1 MLACRAMPDAAR
13 TVGLDVG
20 ATLCKLAVVGGA
32 LETEHHP
39 SHDVAHVR
47 RRVEALAPDR
57 VVATGGGASEL
68 GDTLAGRPVAHVPE
82 FDAWAGGVPVVA
94 AAEGV
99 VLPERYL
106 LVSLGTGTSILAV
119 EGPTAS
125 RVGGTAVGGGT
136 ALGLAK
142 LLLGVERFDELVAL
156 AARGDRRRV
165 DLLVSEVYR
174 AMPATVA
181 RSLTA
186 SNFAKLESTRPEDLA
201 HALLGLVGETVVLV
215 SLGLARA
222 TRADSVAFC
231 GTTLAGNTPLRAVI
245 EDVATFF
252 GLRALFLERGAYCGA
267 VGAAVL
273 APAA

>member
-1 MLACRAMPDAAR
+1 MPDAAR

-20 ATLCKLAVVGGA
+20 ATLCKVAVVGGP

-39 SHDVAHVR
+39 SRDLALVR
-47 RRVEALAPDR
+47 RRVEALAPAR

-68 GDTLAGRPVAHVPE
+68 GDAIAGRPVTHVPE

-119 EGPTAS
+119 DGLHAS
-125 RVGGTAVGGGT
+125 RAGGTAVGGGT

-142 LLLGVERFDELVAL
+142 LLLGIERFDELIAL

-174 AMPATVA
+174 GMPATVA

-186 SNFAKLESTRPEDLA
+186 SNFAKLESTRPEDIA

-215 SLGLARA
+215 SLGLARSA
-222 TRADSVAFC
+222 GADTVAYC
-231 GTTLAGNTPLRAVI
+231 GTTLTGNAPLRAII
-245 EDVATFF
+245 EDISTFF
-252 GLRALFLERGAYCGA
+252 GLRPLFLARGAYCGA

>member
-1 MLACRAMPDAAR
+1 MSDAVR
-13 TVGLDVG
+13 TIGLDVG
-20 ATLCKLAVVGGA
+20 ATLCKLAVVGGS

-39 SHDVAHVR
+39 SRELSVVR
-47 RRVEALAPDR
+47 RRVEALAPER

-68 GDTLAGRPVAHVPE
+68 GDALAGRRVAHVPE
-82 FDAWAGGVPVVA
+82 FDAWAGGLPVVA

-106 LVSLGTGTSILAV
+106 LVSLGTGTSILAID
-119 EGPTAS
+119 GAS
-125 RVGGTAVGGGT
+125 VSRAGGTGVGGGT

-142 LLLGVERFDELVAL
+142 LLLGVERFDELIGL
-156 AARGDRRRV
+156 AARV

-174 AMPATVA
+174 GMPATVA

-186 SNFAKLESTRPEDLA
+186 SNFAKLESTRAADVA

-215 SLGLARA
+215 TLGLARSA
-222 TRADSVAFC
+222 GADTVAYC
-231 GTTLAGNTPLRAVI
+231 GTTLAGNAPLRAII
-245 EDVATFF
+245 EEISTFF
-252 GLRALFLERGAYCGA
+252 GLRPLFLERGAYCGA